1 MKSLFKILLILLLS
15 SLLFSACSTLAYQG
29 DAKTEGYQ
37 HFKEKHNLKAIHKVI
52 MKTGEEEGWRMT
64 EFKYN
69 SILGEKVLDD
79 GTKSV
84 TINFTKESLI
94 LLPEDEDLE
103 ESLIEALDK

>member
-1 MKSLFKILLILLLS
+1 MKSLFKISLTLLLS
-15 SLLFSACSTLAYQG
+15 SLLFSACSTLAYHG

-69 SILGEKVLDD
+69 SILAEKVLENE
-79 GTKSV
+79 TKSV
-84 TINFTKESLI
+84 TIDFTEESLVV
-94 LLPEDEDLE
+94 LPEDEDLE
-103 ESLIEALDK
+103 ESLIEALNK